1 MAYCKTTSYE
11 DMIAIAPQTL
21 EGLVRDYIIQLRH
34 ERRLSPAS
42 VSLYLAAIIHFY
54 EMNDVTIKWNKL
66 TRSSRQNITTL
77 LKINRIPV
85 NRLKNC

>member
-11 DMIAIAPQTL
+11 DMIVIAPQTL

-42 VSLYLAAIIHFY
+42 VSLYLAGNNPLFY
-54 EMNDVTIKWNKL
+54 EMNDVTIKWK
-66 TRSSRQNITTL
+66 
-77 LKINRIPV
+77 K
-85 NRLKNC
+85 